1 MTAPVKHVWIALAVV
16 YVVWGS
22 TYFGIK
28 IAVDTIP
35 PLLAAGSRFLVAA
48 LLLAAILALARDLA
62 ADHARE
68 LGASAI
74 AGGLL
79 LGLGVGL
86 VHVAETRIDSSVAA
100 MIAGTV
106 PLQII
111 VLRLIAGES
120 PARATR
126 LSTLAGLFGL
136 GLVVAPGLGAGSTAL
151 GLAVMISATMSLVA
165 RARSSRSASRS
176 PATRSSRSSCEMAFG
191 GAFLMIGA
199 AAFGEYGELS
209 SATFALDSM
218 LAWVYLVVMG
228 SLVGF
233 SAYAWLL
240 RVAPISLVV
249 THQYVNPLVAIALG
263 MAFLGER
270 PSPWTLAGA
279 GLVIGAVYVAIR
291 AEFPRKAR
299 LLDLRASRR
308 EELQQIRPCEDP
320 GRPAAGHDD
329 DRAAPARETLVD
341 LIDRRVGVD
350 GRKRRLHRD
359 RDVLVQRVRVL
370 EDAVEELALLQRADD
385 VRERVDRLV
394 ADDRELRDPVAL
406 HRVDR
411 RADLL
416 VRADRDEVRHLVAAA
431 RRKRSTSSTAGG
443 GVVRSRKPY
452 WIIQLSS

>member
-1 MTAPVKHVWIALAVV
+1 MTAPVKHIWIALAIV

-22 TYFGIK
+22 TYLGIK

-35 PLLAAGSRFLVAA
+35 PLIAAGSRFLTAA
-48 LLLAAILALARDLA
+48 LLLAAILAWRGTSLRITRA
-62 ADHARE
+62 E

-111 VLRLIAGES
+111 GLRLIAGES

-151 GLAVMISATMSLVA
+151 GLAVMISSTIAWSTGSFLSKRVPLPRNPFVATA
-165 RARSSRSASRS
+165 W
-176 PATRSSRSSCEMAFG
+176 EMALG
-191 GAFLMIGA
+191 GSFLMVGA

-218 LAWVYLVVMG
+218 LAWAYLVVMG

-291 AEFPRKAR
+291 AEFPR
-299 LLDLRASRR
+299 
-308 EELQQIRPCEDP
+308 
-320 GRPAAGHDD
+320 
-329 DRAAPARETLVD
+329 RAARP
-341 LIDRRVGVD
+341 
-350 GRKRRLHRD
+350 
-359 RDVLVQRVRVL
+359 
-370 EDAVEELALLQRADD
+370 
-385 VRERVDRLV
+385 ERVAPRGTP
-394 ADDRELRDPVAL
+394 ADQI
-406 HRVDR
+406 
-411 RADLL
+411 
-416 VRADRDEVRHLVAAA
+416 
-431 RRKRSTSSTAGG
+431 G
-443 GVVRSRKPY
+443 
-452 WIIQLSS
+452 

>member
-1 MTAPVKHVWIALAVV
+1 MTAPVKHVWAALLIV

-35 PLLAAGSRFLVAA
+35 PLLAAGSRFLTAA
-48 LLLAAILALARDLA
+48 ALLAAILAIRGVNLRISR
-62 ADHARE
+62 RE
-68 LGASAI
+68 LRASAI

-111 VLRLIAGES
+111 LMRLTAGES

-126 LSTLAGLFGL
+126 LSTLAGLVGL

-151 GLAVMISATMSLVA
+151 GLAVMISATMFWSTGSFLSRRLPLPRDPFVA
-165 RARSSRSASRS
+165 TAY
-176 PATRSSRSSCEMAFG
+176 EMGFG
-191 GAFLMIGA
+191 GLYLAIGA
-199 AAFGEYGELS
+199 LTFGELGEVT

-218 LAWVYLVVMG
+218 LAWAYLVVMG

-233 SAYAWLL
+233 TAYAWLL

-270 PSPWTLAGA
+270 PSLWTFAGA

-291 AEFPRKAR
+291 AEFPRKK
-299 LLDLRASRR
+299 
-308 EELQQIRPCEDP
+308 
-320 GRPAAGHDD
+320 RPAIVAPRGTPAG
-329 DRAAPARETLVD
+329 R
-341 LIDRRVGVD
+341 
-350 GRKRRLHRD
+350 
-359 RDVLVQRVRVL
+359 
-370 EDAVEELALLQRADD
+370 
-385 VRERVDRLV
+385 
-394 ADDRELRDPVAL
+394 
-406 HRVDR
+406 
-411 RADLL
+411 
-416 VRADRDEVRHLVAAA
+416 
-431 RRKRSTSSTAGG
+431 TA
-443 GVVRSRKPY
+443 
-452 WIIQLSS
+452 